1 MRIGH
6 PTPLPTLEPVARAA
20 AFVVAGVI
28 VLHWVQGWGALLI
41 GSGLVAYGVASLVVF
56 SPPQRA
62 VAPRTAP
69 KMVPGARHEKI
80 THVRERTWMPPA
92 A

>member
-41 GSGLVAYGVASLVVF
+41 GSGLVAYGVCVLLTGQAGA
-56 SPPQRA
+56 QRA
-62 VAPRTAP
+62 IEP
-69 KMVPGARHEKI
+69 KMAPGARHERV
-80 THVRERTWMPPA
+80 THERHIRDRYWPA